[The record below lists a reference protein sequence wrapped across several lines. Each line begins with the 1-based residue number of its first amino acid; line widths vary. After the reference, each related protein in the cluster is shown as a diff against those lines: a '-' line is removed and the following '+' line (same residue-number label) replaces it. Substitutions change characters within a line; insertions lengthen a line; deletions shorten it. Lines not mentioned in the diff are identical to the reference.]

1 MAEMKRYQ
9 PKTIKERLVQGAVDI
24 YQNPPEPGQVSYQH
38 LVIANNCMPYRNPGE
53 DVKLW
58 KRSNGQ
64 TGMMIEAGAVYNPKT
79 NEHLTPGLPF
89 GPKARIILIFLH
101 HEAIKHNSPVIYVE
115 ENMTALIH
123 RLHGD
128 KVVNGRVIRAYKEQL
143 ARLSSCYFTLA
154 VGLDDQHAINQRSQV
169 IEEFDLWFPK
179 DREQRVLWN
188 SSIRLS
194 DKYFQTLKRYMVP
207 LDERAVANLSN
218 NAMALDIY
226 AWLAQRLHRIQQG
239 QPYPLAWQTLR
250 EQFGDGYK
258 DMFNFKRV
266 FRKTLDKVLTQYPAA
281 RGRVV
286 EEENKGYWLH
296 KTAPPVPYMNEI
308 KPAN

>member
-1 MAEMKRYQ
+1 
-9 PKTIKERLVQGAVDI
+9 
-24 YQNPPEPGQVSYQH
+24 
-38 LVIANNCMPYRNPGE
+38 MPYRNPGD
-53 DVKLW
+53 DVRTWHKTSKGTSLLV
-58 KRSNGQ
+58 
-64 TGMMIEAGAVYNPKT
+64 EAGSVVNPDT
-79 NEHLTPGLPF
+79 GELLIPGLPY
-89 GPKARIILIFLH
+89 GPKARLIMIFLH
-101 HEAIKHNSPVIYVE
+101 HEAVKNNSPVIYVE

-154 VGLDDQHAINQRSQV
+154 VSLSENHAINRRSQV
-169 IEEFDLWFPK
+169 INEFDLWFPK
-179 DREQRVLWN
+179 DKQQRVLWS

-194 DKYFQTLKRYMVP
+194 NEYFEGLKRYLVP

-239 QPYPLAWQTLR
+239 QPYPLAWKSLKD
-250 EQFGDGYK
+250 QFGDGYK
-258 DMFNFKRV
+258 DMKKFKEV
-266 FRKTLDKVLTQYPAA
+266 FRRTLEKVFTQYPAA

-286 EEENKGYWLH
+286 EEKNKGYWLH
-296 KTAPPVPYMNEI
+296 KAEPPVPYSNNKQI
-308 KPAN
+308 S

>member
-1 MAEMKRYQ
+1 MTMKQYK
-9 PKTIKERLVQGAVDI
+9 PKTIQERLVTGAVDI

-38 LVIANNCMPYRNPGE
+38 IVMANTCMPYRNPGK
-53 DVKLW
+53 DVTVW
-58 KRSNGQ
+58 ERYNGN
-64 TGMMIEAGAVYNPKT
+64 TGMMIEAGNVMNPQLKQRVI
-79 NEHLTPGLPF
+79 PGLPY

-143 ARLSSCYFTLA
+143 ARLSSCYFTLS
-154 VGLDDQHAINQRSQV
+154 VSLNENHAINERSN
-169 IEEFDLWFPK
+169 IIKKFDLWFPK
-179 DREQRVLWN
+179 DEQQRVLWN
-188 SSIRLS
+188 STIQLG
-194 DKYFQTLKRYMVP
+194 DEYFQGLKRFLVP
-207 LDERAVANLSN
+207 LDERAVSNLSN

-226 AWLAQRLHRIQQG
+226 TWLAQRLHRIQQG

-250 EQFGDGYK
+250 EQFGVGYK
-258 DMFNFKRV
+258 RMDHFKEV
-266 FRKTLDKVLTQYPAA
+266 FRPTLDKVLTQYPAA

-296 KTAPPVPYMNEI
+296 RTEPPVPYSKGKLI
-308 KPAN
+308 S

>member
-1 MAEMKRYQ
+1 MKLHQ
-9 PKTIKERLVQGAVDI
+9 PKTIKDRLVNGAVDI

-38 LVIANNCMPYRNPGE
+38 LVMASNCMPYRNPGE
-53 DVKLW
+53 EGKTW
-58 KRSNGQ
+58 HRTNGH
-64 TGMMIEAGAVYNPKT
+64 TGLLIEAGSVMNPDT
-79 NEHLTPGLPF
+79 GEVVTPGLPY
-89 GPKARIILIFLH
+89 GPKARLIMIFLH

-115 ENMTALIH
+115 ENMTSLIH
-123 RLHGD
+123 RLQGGKD
-128 KVVNGRVIRAYKEQL
+128 VNGRVIKSYKEQL

-154 VGLDDQHAINQRSQV
+154 VSLDKNHAINKRAQV
-169 IEEFDLWFPK
+169 IDEFDLWFPK
-179 DREQRVLWN
+179 DGSQRVLWS

-194 DKYFQTLKRYMVP
+194 DKYFESLKTYLVP

-239 QPYPLAWQTLR
+239 QPYPLAWQMLR

-258 DMFNFKRV
+258 NMNDFKKI

-281 RGRVV
+281 RGRVN
-286 EEENKGYWLH
+286 EEDNKGFWLH
-296 KTAPPVPYMNEI
+296 KAAPPVPYMNEI